1 MSAVMQGPMQPA
13 IYRFKLGEFEVS
25 TILDGRVVRQ
35 GLSPTHG
42 GADRAD
48 EVKAIARS
56 NRIDPDRYEHPFVPT
71 LVNTGQQLVLF
82 DTGNGALARERA
94 PLRGRL
100 PDGELAARMREAGY
114 PAEHVDI
121 VVITHGHPDHIGGLM
136 QAGAPVFP
144 NARYVFGAAEFDFWV
159 RGDVREARKFNR
171 ELFMQ
176 LAAPLADRASF
187 IKPGDDV
194 VPGIRA
200 IDAAGHSP
208 GMLAFL
214 IESGGT
220 RILNWADTC
229 CHYAVSL
236 QRPDLHF
243 ELDDDNEKAA
253 ATRTRLLDMSVAE
266 DLFVIGYHMPFPG
279 IGHVERAG
287 SGYRW
292 VPHSYQLAL

>member
-1 MSAVMQGPMQPA
+1 MSAVMQDPMRPA
-13 IYRFKLGEFEVS
+13 VYRFKLGDFEVS

-42 GADRAD
+42 GVDRAD
-48 EVKAIARS
+48 EVKAIARA

-71 LVNTGQQLVLF
+71 LVNTGKQLVLF
-82 DTGNGALARERA
+82 DTGNGALAREHA

-100 PDGELAARMREAGY
+100 PDGELAVRMHEAGY
-114 PAEHVDI
+114 PPEHVDV

-136 QAGAPVFP
+136 QGGAPVFP

-214 IESGGT
+214 IESGG
-220 RILNWADTC
+220 RQILNWADTC